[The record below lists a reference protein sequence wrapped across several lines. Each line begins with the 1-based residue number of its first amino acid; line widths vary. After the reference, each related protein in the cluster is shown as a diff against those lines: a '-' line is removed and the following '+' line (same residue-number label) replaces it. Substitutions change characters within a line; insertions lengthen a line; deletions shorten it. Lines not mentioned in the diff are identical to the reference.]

1 MQVDFSKIRCIAFD
15 LDDTILNAGREL
27 SERTADVLRRAAE
40 SGIALVPVSGRPF
53 GSYPACIRELDGISC
68 AVTSNGAAV
77 YDMRSGERIHQ
88 WLMKPA
94 DVRAIMRSVGNYF
107 LEGQIT
113 YEAFVDGVAYASADY
128 VGNPARFGV
137 PQSAV
142 PYIQQTRRPNRFIID
157 FIFEHAKEMDSLDIV
172 LKEPGMYRMIENTIR
187 RSVDHIHITSAV
199 PYRMEISDGDSGKAA
214 GLAWVLDRLQ
224 IRPEETIALGDGEN
238 DAEMLAFAGCGVALK
253 NAAEACRDRADYI
266 TERIADEDGAAE
278 FLESHL
284 LL

>member
-15 LDDTILNAGREL
+15 LDDTMLNSGREL
-27 SERTADVLRRAAE
+27 SDRTAEVLRRAVE
-40 SGIALVPVSGRPF
+40 RGIALVPVSGRPF
-53 GSYPACIRELDGISC
+53 GSYPASVRQMDGISC

-77 YDMRSGERIHQ
+77 YDMCSGERVHQ
-88 WLMKPA
+88 WLMEPA

-107 LEGQIT
+107 MEGQIT
-113 YEAFVDGVAYASADY
+113 YEAFVDGIAYASADY

-142 PYIQQTRRPNRFIID
+142 PYIRQTRRPNRFIID
-157 FIFEHAKEMDSLDIV
+157 FIFEHAREMDSLDLV
-172 LKEPGMYRMIENTIR
+172 LKEPGLYRMIANTVR
-187 RSVDHIHITSAV
+187 RSAGDVHITSAV
-199 PYRMEISDGDSGKAA
+199 PYRMEISSGDSGKAA
-214 GLAWVLDRLQ
+214 GLAWALERLQ

-253 NAAEACRDRADYI
+253 NAVEACRDRADYI
-266 TERIADEDGAAE
+266 TELTAGEDGAAE
-278 FLESHL
+278 FLETHL